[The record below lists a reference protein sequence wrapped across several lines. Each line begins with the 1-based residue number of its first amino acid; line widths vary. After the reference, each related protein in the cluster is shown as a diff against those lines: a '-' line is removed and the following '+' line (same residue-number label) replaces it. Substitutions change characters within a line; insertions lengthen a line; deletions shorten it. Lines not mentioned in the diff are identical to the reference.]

1 MKGFIKMIKY
11 LTSFA
16 LVMTTS
22 FAGLIG
28 GISMTVD
35 NEAITLYEIQ
45 SYTQQNKVSVEEAVN
60 RLIQRKI
67 EDIEIRKLGIIA
79 SPYEVDKKMQEIAK
93 QNGMTEEQFK
103 KALVSEG
110 HSEQRIRRDIED
122 KFKRDELYKKIVGSS
137 LKKPDEEELQ
147 SYYDLHQSEF
157 NMPTSVELVEY
168 ISTSKEALET
178 QQKQPMVNMPNIEV
192 SQKTVEL
199 KSINPQLAGLLVQ
212 TPDGSFTPVL
222 NLGKVAGMF
231 FIQKKIG
238 RQNVSFAM
246 AKQEIFAR
254 VMRSKEQA
262 SLIEY
267 FEKKKSEANVKVI
280 RRPN

>member
-1 MKGFIKMIKY
+1 MIKY

-238 RQNVSFAM
+238 KQNVSFAM

>member
-1 MKGFIKMIKY
+1 MIKY

-28 GISMTVD
+28 AISMTVD
-35 NEAITLYEIQ
+35 SEPITLYEIQ
-45 SYTQQNKVSVEEAVN
+45 SYTQQNKVPVEEAVN

-67 EDIEIRKLGIIA
+67 EEIEIRKLGIIA

-93 QNGMTEEQFK
+93 QNGMTEAQFK
-103 KALVSEG
+103 KALVAEG
-110 HSEQRIRRDIED
+110 HSEKRIRQDIED

-157 NMPTSVELVEY
+157 NMPSSVELVEY
-168 ISTSKEALET
+168 ISTSKEALEA

-199 KSINPQLAGLLVQ
+199 KSVNPQLAGLLAQ

-231 FIQKKIG
+231 FVQKKIG
-238 RQNVSFAM
+238 KQNVSFTM

-254 VMRSKEQA
+254 VMKSKEQA

-280 RRPN
+280 RKPN

>member
-1 MKGFIKMIKY
+1 MIKY

-16 LVMTTS
+16 LVITTS
-22 FAGLIG
+22 FAGVIG

-35 NEAITLYEIQ
+35 NEPITLFEIQ
-45 SYTQQNKVSVEEAVN
+45 SYTQQNKVPTEEAVN

-67 EDIEIRKLGIIA
+67 EEIEIRKQGIIA
-79 SPYEVDKKMQEIAK
+79 SPYEVDKKMKEIAQ
-93 QNGMTEEQFK
+93 QNGMTEAQFK
-103 KALVSEG
+103 KALVAEG
-110 HSEQRIRRDIED
+110 HSEKRIRQDIEE

-147 SYYDLHQSEF
+147 SFYDLHQSEF
-157 NMPTSVELVEY
+157 NMPTSVDVVEY
-168 ISTSKEALET
+168 ISASKEALEA
-178 QQKQPMVNMPNIEV
+178 QQKQPMVNIPNIEV
-192 SQKTVEL
+192 SQKTVAL
-199 KSINPQLAGLLVQ
+199 KTINPQLAQLLVQ

-231 FIQKKIG
+231 FVQNKTG
-238 RQNVSFAM
+238 QENVSFAM
-246 AKQEIFAR
+246 AKQAIFAR
-254 VMRSKEQA
+254 VMKSKEQA
-262 SLIEY
+262 ALIEY

>member
-1 MKGFIKMIKY
+1 MIKY
-11 LTSFA
+11 LASFA
-16 LVMTTS
+16 LMLTTG

-35 NEAITLYEIQ
+35 NEPITLYEIQ
-45 SYTQQNKVSVEEAVN
+45 SYTQQNKVPVEEAVN

-67 EDIEIRKLGIIA
+67 EEIEIRKLGIVA

-93 QNGMTEEQFK
+93 QNGMTEAQFK
-103 KALVSEG
+103 KALVAEG
-110 HSEQRIRRDIED
+110 HSEKRIRQDIED
-122 KFKRDELYKKIVGSS
+122 KFKRDTLYKKIVGSS

-147 SYYDLHQSEF
+147 SYYDLHQGEF

-168 ISTSKEALET
+168 ISSSKEALEL

-192 SQKTVEL
+192 TQKTIDL

-238 RQNVSFAM
+238 KQNVSFAM

-254 VMRSKEQA
+254 VMKSKEQA
-262 SLIEY
+262 ALIEY

>member
-1 MKGFIKMIKY
+1 MIKY
-11 LTSFA
+11 LISFA

-45 SYTQQNKVSVEEAVN
+45 SYTQQNKVPVEEAVN

-67 EDIEIRKLGIIA
+67 EEIEIRKLGIIA

-103 KALVSEG
+103 KALVAEG
-110 HSEQRIRRDIED
+110 HSEQRIRQDIED

-147 SYYDLHQSEF
+147 SYYDLHKSEF
-157 NMPTSVELVEY
+157 SMPTSVELVEY
-168 ISTSKEALET
+168 ISSSKEALEL

-192 SQKTVEL
+192 TQKSVEL
-199 KSINPQLAGLLVQ
+199 NSINPQLAQLLVQ
-212 TPDGSFTPVL
+212 TPDSSFTPVL
-222 NLGKVAGMF
+222 NLGKQSGMF

-238 RQNVSFAM
+238 QQNVSFAM
-246 AKQEIFAR
+246 AKQAIYAR
-254 VMRSKEQA
+254 VMKSKEQA

-267 FEKKKSEANVKVI
+267 FEKKKSEANIKVV

>member
-1 MKGFIKMIKY
+1 MIKY

>member
-1 MKGFIKMIKY
+1 MIKY

-35 NEAITLYEIQ
+35 SEPITLYEIQ
-45 SYTQQNKVSVEEAVN
+45 SYTQQNKVPVEEAVN

-67 EDIEIRKLGIIA
+67 EEIEIRKLGIIA

-93 QNGMTEEQFK
+93 QNGMTEAQFK
-103 KALVSEG
+103 KALVAEG
-110 HSEQRIRRDIED
+110 HSEKRIRQDIED

-157 NMPTSVELVEY
+157 NMPSSVELVEY
-168 ISTSKEALET
+168 ISTSKEALEA

-192 SQKTVEL
+192 SQKIVEL
-199 KSINPQLAGLLVQ
+199 KSVNPQLAGLLAQ

-231 FIQKKIG
+231 FVQKKIG
-238 RQNVSFAM
+238 KQNVSFTM

-254 VMRSKEQA
+254 VMKSKEQA

-280 RRPN
+280 RQPN

>member
-1 MKGFIKMIKY
+1 MIKY

-16 LVMTTS
+16 LFMTTS

-45 SYTQQNKVSVEEAVN
+45 SYTQQNKVSTQEAVN

-67 EDIEIRKLGIIA
+67 EEIEIRKLGIVA
-79 SPYEVDKKMQEIAK
+79 SPYEVDKKMKEIAK
-93 QNGMTEEQFK
+93 QNGLSEAQFK
-103 KALVSEG
+103 KALVAEG
-110 HSEQRIRRDIED
+110 HSEKRIRRDIED

-147 SYYDLHQSEF
+147 SYYDLHQNEF

-168 ISTSKEALET
+168 ISTSKEALEA
-178 QQKQPMVNMPNIEV
+178 QQKQPMVNIPNIEV

-231 FIQKKIG
+231 FVQKKVG
-238 RQNVSFAM
+238 TQNVSFAM

-254 VMRSKEQA
+254 VMKSKEQA

-267 FEKKKSEANVKVI
+267 FEKKKSEANIKAI
-280 RRPN
+280 RKPN